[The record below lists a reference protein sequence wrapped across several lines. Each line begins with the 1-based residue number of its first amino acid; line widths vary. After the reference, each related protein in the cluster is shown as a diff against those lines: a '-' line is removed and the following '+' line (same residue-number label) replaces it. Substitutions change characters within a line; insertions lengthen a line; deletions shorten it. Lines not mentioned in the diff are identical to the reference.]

1 MPFFSPGA
9 VPSIV
14 GGVNIGPIVHC
25 LTISRASAFS
35 SGVKSMR
42 SSSVRPW
49 RSNGAGRVGKGCVG
63 EVHSPGT
70 VDAGTGRSSIGHTG
84 SPVTRSKTNA
94 NACLVTWITALMR
107 RPFTVRSAST
117 GAVGLS

>member
-1 MPFFSPGA
+1 
-9 VPSIV
+9 
-14 GGVNIGPIVHC
+14 
-25 LTISRASAFS
+25 
-35 SGVKSMR
+35 MR
-42 SSSVRPW
+42 PC

-70 VDAGTGRSSIGHTG
+70 VDFGTGRSSIGQTG

-94 NACLVTWITALMR
+94 NACLVTCTTALMR
-107 RPFTVRSAST
+107 RPPTVMSAST